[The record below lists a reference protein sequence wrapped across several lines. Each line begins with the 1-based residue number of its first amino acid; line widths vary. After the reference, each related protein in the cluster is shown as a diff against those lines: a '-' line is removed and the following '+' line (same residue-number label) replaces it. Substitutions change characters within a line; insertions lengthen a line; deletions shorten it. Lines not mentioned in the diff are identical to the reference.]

1 MYSIA
6 VFNQSQANMRV
17 LAFISIVFL
26 GSAVTA
32 LPLATSMPL
41 RLISHTDLAN
51 TCHVAEA
58 DAAVV
63 KRQCGPPPPLGS
75 HFNERCIPVAEP

>member
-1 MYSIA
+1 
-6 VFNQSQANMRV
+6 MRV
-17 LAFISIVFL
+17 LTFISIVFL

-32 LPLATSMPL
+32 LPLTTSMPL
-41 RLISHTDLAN
+41 RLIIYTYLTDK
-51 TCHVAEA
+51 CHVAEG

-75 HFNERCIPVAEP
+75 HFNERCIPIADA